1 MLAAWAVAAAKMSA
15 VVAKALFIFANQVYN
30 LRGDLRSN
38 GIVFAYSGYVT
49 EGVLASVGDAL
60 KHKLVSDDI
69 NRTAMRSVFAVF
81 VEQTQNIIRYS
92 AEKLDPVTGAED
104 IELRYGI
111 LTIGNES
118 GRHTVQAGNL
128 VALEDVPR
136 MKDRL
141 TKLQSM
147 SKDELKSAYKTQ
159 LKSEQLPGSK
169 GAGIG
174 LIEIARRATEPIEF
188 DFMDLDDGKVFFA
201 LKAII

>member
-1 MLAAWAVAAAKMSA
+1 M
-15 VVAKALFIFANQVYN
+15 FANQVYN
-30 LRGDLRSN
+30 LRGQLRSS

-49 EGVLASVGDAL
+49 ESILAGVGDAL
-60 KHKLVSDDI
+60 KHKLVSDEI
-69 NRTAMRSVFAVF
+69 NRTTMRSVFAVF
-81 VEQTQNIIRYS
+81 VEQMQNIIRYS

-104 IELRYGI
+104 EELRYGI
-111 LTIGNES
+111 LTIGNEN
-118 GRHTVQAGNL
+118 GRHIVQAGNL
-128 VALEDVPR
+128 LAREDMQR

-141 TKLQSM
+141 TQLQAM

-159 LKSEQLPGSK
+159 LKSDQDPDSK

-188 DFMDLDDGKVFFA
+188 DFLDVDDGKVFFA